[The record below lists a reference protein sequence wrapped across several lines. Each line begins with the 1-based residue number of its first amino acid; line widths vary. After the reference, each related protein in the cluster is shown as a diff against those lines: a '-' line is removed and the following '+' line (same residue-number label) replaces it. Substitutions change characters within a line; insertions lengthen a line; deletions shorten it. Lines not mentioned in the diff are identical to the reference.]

1 MARIPIL
8 QEPGQLN
15 TGNQTI
21 RTPDLPAVTNA
32 SMGKALGNVSNVMF
46 DIAEKAKRANDVTK
60 LTEASLAMNKAQME
74 FATFQQSPEGQDEKN
89 WLPKWQSLQKGIKN
103 QFDQAELT
111 PEARMQFTDNLSNW
125 ATRGTI
131 NVQAQA
137 FKQAGARMDA
147 VVELAKQDSVATG
160 NLEPARQAI
169 QNKVKAGF
177 QTPEGAALEFK
188 VLENQSKAKKSQDLR
203 QEESELMR
211 LGNEGN
217 LNAWV
222 ELEQNYNKQ
231 KELGALTPKEHERAI
246 AQLERGSEAS
256 IVRSRI
262 YAWGGFSVDLTEA
275 KRLITQSKLTPQ
287 MRMELEDEIARA
299 SNRYANQDLIAFTD
313 RMARGEA
320 VSGDD
325 FTSQYMG
332 EAQLASV
339 RSKINEATPTT
350 PEQQAAFYLETMK
363 VIDNFDPVKAK
374 ENDFNEMVK
383 VSKAALAIRKAPP
396 HLRDMLSD
404 AMQAKLSGSES
415 KGLVADGEK
424 RARSMLLEIVKSK
437 EADFFEGSGEKKK
450 LIDSKKSEWMDF
462 QQRVFN
468 LENDVSD
475 RIKNVNDTQKINQI
489 VSDVLGTD
497 YVKVKKQ
504 QRYMPPTESGFGPI
518 NPSQIEEGSGVI
530 LPMPTWNMQ
539 DTQF

>member
-1 MARIPIL
+1 VGSVA
-8 QEPGQLN
+8 
-15 TGNQTI
+15 
-21 RTPDLPAVTNA
+21 
-32 SMGKALGNVSNVMF
+32 F

-60 LTEASLAMNKAQME
+60 LTEASLAMNKAQAD
-74 FATFQQSPEGQDEKN
+74 FATWQQSPEGQDEKN
-89 WLPKWQSLQKGIKN
+89 WLPKWQSLQNDIKT

-188 VLENQSKAKKSQDLR
+188 VLENQSKAKQSQDLR

-287 MRMELEDEIARA
+287 MRMELEGEIAQA

-313 RMARGEA
+313 RMAKGEA

-363 VIDNFDPVKAK
+363 IIDDFNPAMAK
-374 ENDFNEMVK
+374 DNDFNEMVK

-404 AMQAKLSGSES
+404 AMQAKLSGSEA
-415 KGLVADGEK
+415 KGIVADGEK
-424 RARSMLLEIVKSK
+424 KARSMLLEIVKGK
-437 EADFFEGSGEKKK
+437 EAEFFTGFGSEKKIK
-450 LIDSKKSEWMDF
+450 PGKESEWMQF

-468 LENDVSD
+468 LETDVSG
-475 RIKNVNDTQKINQI
+475 RIKDVKDVKNMDQI
-489 VSDVLGTD
+489 VSDVLGAD

-504 QRYMPPTESGFGPI
+504 QRYMPPTESGFGPM

-530 LPMPTWNMQ
+530 LPMPTWNTQ
-539 DTQF
+539 DSQF

>member
-32 SMGKALGNVSNVMF
+32 SIGKALGDVSNVMF

-60 LTEASLAMNKAQME
+60 LTEASLAMNKAQMD
-74 FATFQQSPEGQDEKN
+74 FATFQQDNPDEKN
-89 WLPKWQSLQKGIKN
+89 WLPKWQSLQNDIKT

-188 VLENQSKAKKSQDLR
+188 VLENQSKAKQSQNLR

-287 MRMELEDEIARA
+287 MRMELEGEIAQA

-313 RMARGEA
+313 RMAKGEA

-363 VIDNFDPVKAK
+363 IIDDFNPAMAK
-374 ENDFNEMVK
+374 DNDFNEMVK

-404 AMQAKLSGSES
+404 AMQAKLSGSEA
-415 KGLVADGEK
+415 KGIVADGEK
-424 RARSMLLEIVKSK
+424 RARSMLLEIVKGK
-437 EADFFEGSGEKKK
+437 EAEFFTGVGSEKKIK
-450 LIDSKKSEWMDF
+450 PGKESEWMQL

-468 LENDVSD
+468 LETDVSG
-475 RIKNVNDTQKINQI
+475 RIKDVKDVKNMDQI
-489 VSDVLGTD
+489 VSDVLGAD

-504 QRYMPPTESGFGPI
+504 QRYMPPTESGFGPM

>member
-8 QEPGQLN
+8 NDPGQLN

-32 SMGKALGNVSNVMF
+32 SIGKALGDVGSVAF
-46 DIAEKAKRANDVTK
+46 DISEKAKRANDVTK
-60 LTEASLAMNKAQME
+60 LTEASLAMNKAQAD
-74 FATFQQSPEGQDEKN
+74 FATWQQSPEGQDEKN
-89 WLPKWQSLQKGIKN
+89 WLPKWQGLQNDIKST
-103 QFDQAELT
+103 FDKEALT
-111 PEARMQFTDNLSNW
+111 PDARMQLTDRFSNW

-131 NVQAQA
+131 MVQANA
-137 FKQAGARMDA
+137 YKKAGERMDA
-147 VVELAKQDSVATG
+147 TVELAKQDSIATG

-169 QNKVKAGF
+169 QSKVAAGF
-177 QTPEGAALEFK
+177 QTQEGAALEFQI
-188 VLENQSKAKKSQDLR
+188 LQNQNKAKQSQDLR
-203 QEESELMR
+203 KEESELMR
-211 LGNEGN
+211 LGNEGK
-217 LNAWV
+217 LSAWV
-222 ELEQNYNKQ
+222 DLEQNYNTQ
-231 KELGALTPKEHERAI
+231 KELGALTPKEHQRAI
-246 AQLERGSEAS
+246 AQLEQGAETA
-256 IVRSRI
+256 IIRSRI
-262 YAWGGFSVDLTEA
+262 YAWGGLPVDLTEA

-287 MRMELEDEIARA
+287 VRMELEGEIAQA
-299 SNRYANQDLIAFTD
+299 SNRYANQDLIAFTN
-313 RMARGEA
+313 RMAKGEA

-332 EAQLASV
+332 EAELASV

-363 VIDNFDPVKAK
+363 IIDDFNPAMAK
-374 ENDFNEMVK
+374 DNDFNEMVK

-404 AMQAKLSGSES
+404 AMQAKLSGSEA

-424 RARSMLLEIVKSK
+424 QARSMLLEIVKGK
-437 EADFFEGSGEKKK
+437 EAEFFTGFGSEKKIK
-450 LIDSKKSEWMDF
+450 PGKESEWMDF

-468 LENDVSD
+468 LQADVLSRIKDVSD
-475 RIKNVNDTQKINQI
+475 TKNMNQI
-489 VSDVLGTD
+489 VSDVLGAD

-504 QRYMPPTESGFGPI
+504 QRYMPPAQSGFGPV